1 MASPVFA
8 QYAGPAVLARG
19 QAPAAMATPQID
31 FRPVLSI
38 EGIYDSGLNGVA
50 VDANGNLTNTAAYGV
65 SVSAGVSGL
74 HSWKHTTLGLDYR
87 AGIQHYVKH
96 SFFDGTNQSLL
107 LGVTHAL
114 TRHTSLAIRQS
125 AGISSGPFSTLAMPQ
140 TVPFDPATTY
150 VPTSEFFDNRTI
162 YLSSQADFTFQK
174 SARLSFNFGADGFL
188 TRRRSSALYGMTG
201 AAARSD
207 VQYRLSR
214 RTTVGGGYNYS
225 HYSFIGIFSS
235 TDIHA
240 AVLSFAT
247 RLTRS
252 MEVSTTVG
260 ASRIESKFVQS
271 VPLDP
276 AVAALLGRSVG
287 TAVAYSIRY
296 VPNVAARISQVVPRG
311 VIFVNGARGVTPG
324 NGLFLTSTLTTVGT
338 GYTYTGLR
346 RWSVS
351 GSASYN
357 RAKSIGNVIGTYGGY
372 TASFGVSRQIVR
384 YTHGILSLNMH
395 KYESGDFQNYNKWTY
410 SARLGIGFTP
420 GDIPLRLW

>member
-1 MASPVFA
+1 MASPVAA

-38 EGIYDSGLNGVA
+38 EGIYDSGLNGVSIN
-50 VDANGNLTNTAAYGV
+50 ANGDLNNTAAYGV
-65 SVSAGVSGL
+65 SASAGVSGL

-87 AGIQHYVKH
+87 AGIQHYPKQT
-96 SFFDGTNQSLL
+96 FFDTTNQSLL

-114 TRHTSLAIRQS
+114 TRHTSLALREN
-125 AGISSGPFSTLAMPQ
+125 AGLFSGAYNMVSLPQ

-150 VPTSEFFDNRTI
+150 APTSEFFDNRTI
-162 YLSSQADFTFQK
+162 YLSSQADFTMQK

-188 TRRRSSALYGMTG
+188 TRRRSSALYGVTG
-201 AAARSD
+201 AGARSD
-207 VQYRLSR
+207 VQYRVSR
-214 RTTVGGGYNYS
+214 RTTIGAGYNYT
-225 HYSFIGIFSS
+225 HFSFTGIFSS
-235 TDIHA
+235 TDIHTA
-240 AVLSFAT
+240 LLTYAT

-252 MEVSTTVG
+252 MEISASG
-260 ASRIESKFVQS
+260 GESRIETKFVQT

-287 TAVAYSIRY
+287 TAVAYTIKYS
-296 VPNVAARISQVVPRG
+296 PSLAARISLVVPRG
-311 VIFVNGARGVTPG
+311 VVFLSGAHGVTPG
-324 NGLFLTSTLTTVGT
+324 NGLFLTSTATTVAA

-346 RWSVS
+346 RWSIS
-351 GSASYN
+351 GSAGYN
-357 RAKSIGNVIGTYGGY
+357 RNQSIGNVIGSYAGY
-372 TASFGVSRQIVR
+372 TANLMVSRQIVR
-384 YTHGILSLNMH
+384 FTHGILSLSMR
-395 KYESGDFQNYNKWTY
+395 KYESGDFKNYNKWAY